1 MKKVLSI
8 VLCAMVLVAMLSSSA
23 FAVVKTVVLEN
34 NETAKNSAELFGSW
48 KIVRAYN
55 SETSTRSLHVI
66 PQYKNK
72 AGIWRPEKESRV
84 ELARGKGTDYEQGSS
99 MLASSFEQTHE
110 VYTAKLVYET
120 YWRLRLNVDGANKV
134 GCSAQGTIR
143 E

>member
-1 MKKVLSI
+1 MN
-8 VLCAMVLVAMLSSSA
+8 A
-23 FAVVKTVVLEN
+23 
-34 NETAKNSAELFGSW
+34 AKNSAEVFGSW

-72 AGIWRPEKESRV
+72 AGIWMTEKTTKV
-84 ELARGKGTDYEQGSS
+84 ELGIGKGTDYTPGSS

-110 VYTAKLVYET
+110 VYTAKLGYET

>member
-84 ELARGKGTDYEQGSS
+84 ELARGKGSS

-110 VYTAKLVYET
+110 VYTAKLGYET

>member
-55 SETSTRSLHVI
+55 SETST
-66 PQYKNK
+66 QYKNK

-110 VYTAKLVYET
+110 VYTAKLGYET

>member
-72 AGIWRPEKESRV
+72 AGIWMTEKTTKV
-84 ELARGKGTDYEQGSS
+84 ELGIGKGTDYTPGSS
-99 MLASSFEQTHE
+99 MIAHSFEQTHE
-110 VYTAKLVYET
+110 FYTAKLGYET
-120 YWRLRLNVDGANKV
+120 YWRLRLNVDGANRV
-134 GCSAQGTIR
+134 GCTAQGTIR

>member
-8 VLCAMVLVAMLSSSA
+8 VLCVMVLVVMLSSSA

-34 NETAKNSAELFGSW
+34 NETAKNSAEVFGSW

-72 AGIWRPEKESRV
+72 AGIWMTEKTTKV
-84 ELARGKGTDYEQGSS
+84 ELGIGKGTDYTPGSS
-99 MLASSFEQTHE
+99 MLASSFEQKHE
-110 VYTAKLVYET
+110 VYTAKLGY
-120 YWRLRLNVDGANKV
+120 
-134 GCSAQGTIR
+134 
-143 E
+143 

>member
-34 NETAKNSAELFGSW
+34 NETAKNSAEVFGSW

-55 SETSTRSLHVI
+55 SENSTRSLHVI

-72 AGIWRPEKESRV
+72 LGIWKTDKDTKV
-84 ELARGKGTDYEQGSS
+84 ELGRGKGPDYQRGSS

-110 VYTAKLVYET
+110 VYTVNVGYET